1 VSREFKKLSKRLTVY
16 NLVMSP
22 LFAYDLRCEHLTEP
36 LGIDEPLPRFTWRLR
51 SSRGSSRGGQR
62 QTAYRIRVFPGA
74 LTGTQPPA
82 WDSGWVESG
91 EHAEV
96 SYAGEA
102 LARERRHEWTLELR
116 DADGATC
123 PPVSSWFETGIGRW
137 AGYWIHAD
145 PTIVPPAQ
153 PPGRSDRSERTSR
166 LTPPVQFRRSFR
178 LPRAP
183 GLGRAYVSARGLYEL
198 RVNGVRAGDQDLA
211 PGWTEYRHRIQYQ
224 THDITSF
231 LRAGENVVA
240 ITVAD
245 GWWCGYVGGD
255 TRHHAQHYGV
265 RQELIAEIT
274 ADGARVG
281 TDTTWRYEAGAIR
294 YADLLMGCWTDARAA
309 TDGWDLPG
317 FDDSAWPRAVRSVTQ
332 KDSVT
337 PFPPVSLVAQSDQP
351 VRVTRTLP
359 PLSVSG
365 HSIVDFGQNI
375 AGRVRLTVRG
385 APPGRKIVIRHG
397 EALDSVGKLYTENL
411 RTAEATD
418 VYVTRGDAVEVFEP
432 SFTVHGFR
440 YAEVSGQPV
449 GTGDIVAR
457 VMHSDTP
464 WTGEFECSDPTVNS
478 LAANIAWGQRGNFVA
493 VPTDCPQRDER
504 QGWLADAQL
513 FAPTACRNADV
524 AAFFSRWLRDVRD
537 GQDADGA
544 FRDIAPVIG
553 VRTEAAP
560 GWGDAGVLIPWQL
573 WREYGDRRVL
583 EQSWESMTAWL
594 AHIAAHNSSLIWRN
608 RAGNNYGDWLHL
620 GEQTPRDLVATAYFA
635 RSAQVVAAAAR
646 VLGRCQTTLAS
657 RVAAAFAAEFVRDDG
672 LIGNGTQTGYLLA
685 LEFGLVTGEVAARAF
700 ARLAESVASDG
711 PRTGFLGLPLLCPVL
726 ARMGRPDLAYAV
738 LQRTEYPSWGYQIAR
753 GATTIWE
760 RWDGWT
766 DQGGFQAAQMNSFNH
781 YALGAVG
788 EWLYDGV
795 AGIGQRTAAYRAIVI
810 SPVPGGTLTWARARQ
825 VTVRGAIE
833 SSWHIDGDRLVVEVD
848 LPPGPDCEVLMP
860 DGTPSGARHVV
871 GPGRHSLSVKWPVP
885 GRPNATLCRSM
896 AAVAARTAS

>member
-1 VSREFKKLSKRLTVY
+1 V
-16 NLVMSP
+16 SP
-22 LFAYDLRCEHLTEP
+22 LSAYDLRCEHLTEP

-51 SSRGSSRGGQR
+51 SSEAGQR
-62 QTAYRIRVFPGA
+62 QTAYRIHVSRLAQTRAEAPA
-74 LTGTQPPA
+74 PPEV
-82 WDSGWVESG
+82 WDAGWVDSG
-91 EHAEV
+91 EHAETA
-96 SYAGEA
+96 YAGA
-102 LARERRHEWTLELR
+102 PLARETRYQWTLELR
-116 DADGATC
+116 DAAGVAC
-123 PPVSSWFETGIGRW
+123 PPVRSWFETGIGRW
-137 AGYWIHAD
+137 SGGWIHAD

-153 PPGRSDRSERTSR
+153 PPGHSDRSERTAR

-178 LPRAP
+178 LDRVPAR
-183 GLGRAYVSARGLYEL
+183 GRAYVSARGVYEL
-198 RVNGVRAGDQDLA
+198 RVNGMRAGDQELA
-211 PGWTEYRHRIQYQ
+211 PGWTEYRQRIQYQ
-224 THDITSF
+224 AHDITSL

-245 GWWCGYVGGD
+245 GWWCGYAGAD

-265 RQELIAEIT
+265 RPELIAEIV
-274 ADGARVG
+274 ADDERAGTRTLRIG
-281 TDTTWRYEAGAIR
+281 TDTTWRYEAGVIR

-309 TDGWDLPG
+309 TDGWDRPG
-317 FDDSAWPRAVRSVTQ
+317 FDDSSWPQAVRSATQNGPVT
-332 KDSVT
+332 SGPRAT
-337 PFPPVSLVAQSDQP
+337 LVAQPDQP
-351 VRVTRTLP
+351 VRAIRTLP
-359 PLSVSG
+359 AVTVSG
-365 HSIVDFGQNI
+365 RGVVDFGQNM
-375 AGRVRLTVRG
+375 AGRVRLIIRG

-397 EALDSVGKLYTENL
+397 EALDCDGGLYTENL

-418 VYVTRGDAVEVFEP
+418 VYVTRGEAVEIFEP

-440 YAEVSGQPV
+440 YAQVLGHPV
-449 GTGDIVAR
+449 AAGDIVAR

-464 WTGEFECSDPTVNS
+464 WTGEFECSDPMVNR
-478 LAANIAWGQRGNFVA
+478 LAANVAWGQRGNFVA

-504 QGWLADAQL
+504 QGWLADAQV

-524 AAFFSRWLRDVRD
+524 AAFFARWLRDVRD

-583 EQSWESMTAWL
+583 EQSWASMAAWL
-594 AHIAAHNSSLIWRN
+594 AHIAAHNSGLIWRN

-620 GEQTPRDLVATAYFA
+620 GEDTPRDLVATAYFA

-646 VLGRCQTTLAS
+646 VLGRPPTTLAS
-657 RVAAAFAAEFVRDDG
+657 RIAAAFAAEFVGDDG

-685 LEFGLVTGEVAARAF
+685 LAFGLVTGGAAARAF
-700 ARLAESVASDG
+700 ARLAESVASEG
-711 PRTGFLGLPLLCPVL
+711 PQTGFLGLPLLCPVL
-726 ARMGRPDLAYAV
+726 ARRGRPDLAYAV
-738 LQRTEYPSWGYQIAR
+738 LQRREYPSWGYQIAR

-766 DQGGFQAAQMNSFNH
+766 DGGGFQAAKMNSFNH

-795 AGIGQRTAAYRAIVI
+795 AGIGQRTAAYRDIVI

-825 VTVRGAIE
+825 VTVRGVIE
-833 SSWHIDGDRLVVEVD
+833 SSWRIDGDRLVLEVD
-848 LPPGPDCEVLMP
+848 LPPGPDCEVRLP
-860 DGTPSGARHVV
+860 GAAPGGARHVV
-871 GPGRHSLSVKWPVP
+871 TAGRHVLAATWP
-885 GRPNATLCRSM
+885 
-896 AAVAARTAS
+896 AR